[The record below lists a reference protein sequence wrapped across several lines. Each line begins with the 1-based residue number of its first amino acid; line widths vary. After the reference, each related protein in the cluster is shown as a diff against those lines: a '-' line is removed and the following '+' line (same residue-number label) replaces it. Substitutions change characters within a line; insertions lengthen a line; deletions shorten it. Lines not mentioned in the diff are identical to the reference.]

1 MGGGG
6 SQTGVSGWGSDWD
19 GGTKGGCPRSCQR
32 AGRGAGLE
40 ASAGVGQ
47 DGTFL
52 IGSPAQGEL
61 CWGKAVEGSLCVP

>member
-1 MGGGG
+1 MGGGD
-6 SQTGVSGWGSDWD
+6 SQAGVSGWGSDWD